1 MAFQS
6 EFKDNEKLNGCAV
19 SDGDRI
25 SEQFAPRGP
34 WVTLIKKAL
43 NAWAVK
49 QSPRVASVP
58 VNDLFDRATGDL
70 VAIYKTR
77 QRPPILN
84 FANQIDRVVGKK
96 TVAALD
102 KELPP
107 KGGGSAI
114 GADLQL
120 VNASDLRRL
129 DALSKAEQALATLK
143 RAFFPGVPDP
153 NNLVVKALQRQLFV
167 PLNSNFWLVVDTLI
181 GMFQMNR
188 LTKAPFLVD
197 KSKPEF
203 AHVDPSNQ
211 PAKGITFCASFFNP
225 STNDNCR
232 HEVTTHEYFHFI
244 VGLQHFYST
253 RNHAEAMRCP
263 HHLARAV
270 FDIAIRQQQAPCSG
284 SATQCK

>member
-6 EFKDNEKLNGCAV
+6 EFKDNAKLNACAIN
-19 SDGDRI
+19 DADHI

-34 WVTLIKKAL
+34 WVTLIKTAL

-49 QSPRVASVP
+49 QSPRVAPIP
-58 VNDLFDRATGDL
+58 VNDFFDRATGDL

-84 FANQIDRVVGKK
+84 FANQIDRIVGRK

-107 KGGGSAI
+107 KGGGSSI
-114 GADLQL
+114 GPDLQL

-129 DALSKAEQALATLK
+129 DALNKAAQELATLK

-153 NNLVVKALQRQLFV
+153 NNPVVKALQRQLFV

-181 GMFQMNR
+181 GMFQTNR

-197 KSKPEF
+197 RSKPEF
-203 AHVDPSNQ
+203 AHVDLSNQ

-225 STNDNCR
+225 GTNDNCR

-253 RNHAEAMRCP
+253 TNHAEAMRCP

-270 FDIAIRQQQAPCSG
+270 FDIAIGQQQAPCSG
-284 SATQCK
+284 SANQCK